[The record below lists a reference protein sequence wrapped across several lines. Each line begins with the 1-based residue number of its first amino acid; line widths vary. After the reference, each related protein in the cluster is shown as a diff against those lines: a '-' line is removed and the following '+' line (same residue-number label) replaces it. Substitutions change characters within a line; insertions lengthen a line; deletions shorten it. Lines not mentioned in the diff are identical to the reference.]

1 MREIFFTV
9 LNMSITAS
17 YVILAILLVRLF
29 MRKLPK
35 KFSYALWSVA
45 AFRLCVPVSFTSI
58 ISFFNIGLFD
68 MTDAQKYGEEQL
80 SFVPS
85 NAATNEFPRV
95 SVGIPTLNSA
105 INEAIPESKEIIING
120 VTKTRAPLEIAAN
133 IALAVWIIGFTA
145 LLIYGVIT
153 FVRAKLAMRTA
164 VRANGN
170 VYASDVINTPF
181 VLGFIKPRIYVP
193 FGLEREAFGYVL
205 AHEQYHIKRLDHIV
219 KPIAFLI
226 LCVHWFNPLCWLA
239 FILMSRDQEMSCDE
253 KVLSMQDGIG
263 GAYSETLL
271 SFAVGKRFP
280 APSPLSFGESS
291 VKSRIKNALKFKKPR
306 FWVSIVA
313 VVLCIATVA
322 ACAANP
328 RGEVDIEGFFKI
340 DEYIYKCSDQDDKIE
355 DFTYFAMLK
364 YGENITTWNFW
375 ELAVD
380 FADGTYASDID
391 ISLKAEFEK
400 FSLTEFNFDALFE
413 KSNGDWKKGFSASRI
428 REKNLSAWK
437 YTFKNALGKEN
448 AYYILLQKDGKVY
461 VLFVKDETV
470 FCGEPCVN
478 MACMESINDNIY
490 DDWDIA
496 QIMAMIKSKQES
508 TLYPEYIKI
517 DEENYAV
524 WEHTPYLS
532 SRAPGFPIIFD
543 FEHTSIELSASSG
556 YLSVNGKKK
565 GNKLTLE
572 PGEELWW
579 IPMLDGPIDDF
590 KICSSTKLYFSVYN
604 GKEVIYKGMINIAY
618 SNKFIS
624 SQIGRTYGAY
634 VEGCEE
640 LTMTQGSGDFGYGG
654 VVKLKSELPNDS
666 PAGYIKGVC
675 TKDGVEEF
683 FAAAKN
689 IAGAG
694 KKENCYNV
702 TPVEVAACT
711 DIEIFKF
718 SDTFAAFVLIDG
730 EVYPIGNYF
739 GGHGFINAVPCD
751 LDGDERYDLLISSN
765 WGSGIGRSE
774 ISVFNT
780 KTKEATVLYST
791 LMEEDPMMYLA
802 VFPVGTPSSKPL
814 SRLYDAADVYSVEI
828 LLNNGNSADFSYV
841 PKTYIGTVK
850 WENESVVFIDRK

>member
-29 MRKLPK
+29 LRKLPK

-105 INEAIPESKEIIING
+105 INEAIPESKEVIING

-306 FWVSIVA
+306 FWMSIVA

-328 RGEVDIEGFFKI
+328 TKQGED
-340 DEYIYKCSDQDDKIE
+340 DIYKEISVE
-355 DFTYFAMLK
+355 GRT
-364 YGENITTWNFW
+364 ENLALW
-375 ELAVD
+375 E
-380 FADGTYASDID
+380 YS
-391 ISLKAEFEK
+391 
-400 FSLTEFNFDALFE
+400 
-413 KSNGDWKKGFSASRI
+413 
-428 REKNLSAWK
+428 
-437 YTFKNALGKEN
+437 
-448 AYYILLQKDGKVY
+448 
-461 VLFVKDETV
+461 
-470 FCGEPCVN
+470 
-478 MACMESINDNIY
+478 
-490 DDWDIA
+490 
-496 QIMAMIKSKQES
+496 
-508 TLYPEYIKI
+508 
-517 DEENYAV
+517 
-524 WEHTPYLS
+524 PYLS
-532 SRAPGFPIIFD
+532 SRLPWFPISFN
-543 FEHTSIELSASSG
+543 FKYTKIEVNTPKGNISAS
-556 YLSVNGKKK
+556 GKRY
-565 GNKLTLE
+565 GTELVLY
-572 PGEELWW
+572 PGEELGWH
-579 IPMLDGPIDDF
+579 PTSDTV
-590 KICSSTKLYFSVYN
+590 KIEEFTVYSN
-604 GKEVIYKGMINIAY
+604 TTLNFTVYDESEIIYKGKIVIA
-618 SNKFIS
+618 SIADAESK
-624 SQIGRTYGAY
+624 IGKIYGAY

-640 LTMTQGSGDFGYGG
+640 LTMTQGNGDFGYGG
-654 VVKLKSELPNDS
+654 VVKLKSEIPDNS

-675 TKDGVEEF
+675 TKDGVDEF

-694 KKENCYNV
+694 AKENCYNV
-702 TPVEVAACT
+702 TPLEVSAST

-718 SDTFAAFVLIDG
+718 SDTCAAFALIDG
-730 EVYPIGNYF
+730 KAYPICEYF
-739 GGHGFINAVPCD
+739 GGMGFINAVPCNF
-751 LDGDERYDLLISSN
+751 DGDENYDLLVSSA
-765 WGSGIGRSE
+765 WGSGMSRSE

-780 KTKEATVLYST
+780 KTKETTVLYNT
-791 LMEEDPMMYLA
+791 LMSDDPIMYLA

-814 SRLYDAADVYSVEI
+814 SRLSDIADVYSVEI
-828 LLNNGNSADFSYV
+828 MLNDGNSADISYV
-841 PKTYIGTVK
+841 PQKYIGTVK
-850 WENESVVFIDRK
+850 WENGNVVFLKDE

>member
-105 INEAIPESKEIIING
+105 INEAIPESKEVIING

-193 FGLEREAFGYVL
+193 FELEREAFGYVL

-313 VVLCIATVA
+313 VILCVATVA

-328 RGEVDIEGFFKI
+328 KKQGEELLFPDIYIEIPIEGRK
-340 DEYIYKCSDQDDKIE
+340 
-355 DFTYFAMLK
+355 
-364 YGENITTWNFW
+364 GNI
-375 ELAVD
+375 
-380 FADGTYASDID
+380 
-391 ISLKAEFEK
+391 
-400 FSLTEFNFDALFE
+400 AL
-413 KSNGDWKKGFSASRI
+413 
-428 REKNLSAWK
+428 
-437 YTFKNALGKEN
+437 
-448 AYYILLQKDGKVY
+448 
-461 VLFVKDETV
+461 
-470 FCGEPCVN
+470 
-478 MACMESINDNIY
+478 
-490 DDWDIA
+490 
-496 QIMAMIKSKQES
+496 
-508 TLYPEYIKI
+508 
-517 DEENYAV
+517 
-524 WEHTPYLS
+524 WEHTPYSS

-604 GKEVIYKGMINIAY
+604 GKEVIYKGKIVIA
-618 SNKFIS
+618 SIADVESK
-624 SQIGRTYGAY
+624 IGKIYGAY

-751 LDGDERYDLLISSN
+751 LDGDEIYDLLISSN

-850 WENESVVFIDRK
+850 WENKSVVFIDRK